1 MAFIGLPW
9 PKKAAGIGSMA
20 MPSGLP
26 HLAAPFCGGRYPPR
40 MYPGKHAV
48 ERPDDPAFIM
58 ASSGETVTFGEYE
71 ARANRLAHLFR
82 DARLR
87 RTDHIA
93 ILMENNPRMLECE
106 GAAERTGLYFTCIN
120 SYLSPDE
127 VAYIVND
134 CQARV
139 FITSSAKREV
149 ALQLPALCPQVERW
163 LMVDVDAADGPYEP
177 YLDAVAGFPADPVD
191 DEQLG
196 AAMLYSSG

>member
-9 PKKAAGIGSMA
+9 PKKAAGIGAEA

-26 HLAAPFCGGRYPPR
+26 DLAAVVLCRVSGHMRTSRDRERAAPPAPLAGGRYPPR

-58 ASSGETVTFGEYE
+58 ASTGETVTFGEYE

-82 DARLR
+82 EAGLR

-106 GAAERTGLYFTCIN
+106 GRSEER
-120 SYLSPDE
+120 
-127 VAYIVND
+127 
-134 CQARV
+134 RV
-139 FITSSAKREV
+139 GK
-149 ALQLPALCPQVERW
+149 ER
-163 LMVDVDAADGPYEP
+163 
-177 YLDAVAGFPADPVD
+177 
-191 DEQLG
+191 
-196 AAMLYSSG
+196 